1 MGFERFLTSN
11 ERRALAAA
19 HFNANEPV
27 STLAKHAG
35 LSRHVFQYAL
45 DSLRERELIH
55 FSPSINLFALG
66 YQMHSLLFSLSTRK
80 ADATAR
86 VRRFLRSAQGVVFA
100 VEHGGEFQFGVTL
113 ATKGL
118 HDVEAFLAKLC
129 ASNQVEIFQKQFVSH
144 LNIIDFRADYLFS
157 RYKKCGTRLLRIML
171 ATSREDID
179 TLDKLIL
186 AEISSGKQK
195 SCSEIGRALDVP
207 ATTVQFRVGRLEE
220 RKIIT
225 GYRFLIA
232 THKLGVQRLWVALG
246 LKSQSPRLVEALI
259 DFCTRQK
266 QVRYASSCL
275 GAWDFDI
282 GFDGCDGLEQS
293 AFIQDLYDEFSAHI
307 VRAQVSPIFDFLRVS
322 PYPF

>member
-1 MGFERFLTSN
+1 MTFERLLTTN
-11 ERRALAAA
+11 ERRALAAC
-19 HFNANEPV
+19 HFCANEPI

-35 LSRHVFQYAL
+35 LPRHVFQYAI
-45 DSLRERELIH
+45 DSLRERKLIH

-66 YQMHSLLFSLSTRK
+66 YQVHSLLFSLSTRK

-86 VRRFLRSAQGVVFA
+86 VRRFLKGARGVLFS

-118 HDVEAFLAKLC
+118 HDVEEFLAKLC
-129 ASNQVEIFQKQFVSH
+129 TSSQVEIFQKQFVSH

-157 RYKKCGTRLLRIML
+157 GYKKGGARLLRMML
-171 ATSREDID
+171 STPREDID
-179 TLDKLIL
+179 ALDHLIL
-186 AEISSGKQK
+186 AEISHGEQK
-195 SCSEIGRALDVP
+195 NYSQIGRALDIPV
-207 ATTVQFRVGRLEE
+207 TTVQFRIGRLQE
-220 RKIIT
+220 RNIIA

-232 THKLGVQRLWVALG
+232 THRLGVQRLWVALG
-246 LKSQSPRLVEALI
+246 LKSQSPRLVDALI

-282 GFDGCDGLEQS
+282 GFDGSDTVEQS
-293 AFIQDLYDEFSAHI
+293 VFIQGLYDEFSSHI